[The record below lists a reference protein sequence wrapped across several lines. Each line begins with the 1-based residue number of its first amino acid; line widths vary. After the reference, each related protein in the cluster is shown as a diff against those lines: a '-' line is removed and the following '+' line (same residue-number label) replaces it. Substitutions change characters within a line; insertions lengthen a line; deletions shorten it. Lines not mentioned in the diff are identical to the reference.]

1 MEPKTIIIPTVHM
14 NGTGKRALLDECLE
28 ARRAIQEAIK
38 LLPHPNGRDYY
49 PQQNDALGRAA
60 KEARERIEKLHGVA
74 DELMSMALAI
84 QNAGNNGPDANGQLT
99 TTVEQH

>member
-38 LLPHPNGRDYY
+38 LLPHPDR
-49 PQQNDALGRAA
+49 
-60 KEARERIEKLHGVA
+60 KSV
-74 DELMSMALAI
+74 
-84 QNAGNNGPDANGQLT
+84 
-99 TTVEQH
+99 V